1 MCYIYFSTRQILG
14 FDFSAVISWGLA
26 FEETMVADLMVF
38 RSRIFSPEK
47 IYLLLKYH
55 KYFYQ
60 ILNFEILYK
69 CGPFSTSSD
78 RLKQSGNAVHY
89 GL

>member
-1 MCYIYFSTRQILG
+1 
-14 FDFSAVISWGLA
+14 
-26 FEETMVADLMVF
+26 MVF
-38 RSRIFSPEK
+38 RSRIFSREK
-47 IYLLLKYH
+47 IYLLKYH

-60 ILNFEILYK
+60 ILNFEILSK
-69 CGPFSTSSD
+69 CGPFATSSD